1 MALTLLA
8 AIAVLTWLYLLFGR
22 GFFWYVPK
30 NLLRPPSHAVFL
42 KRVVVIIPARN
53 EAQVIGAALRSL
65 CEQQLPELLKIV
77 LVDDGSTDGTAEAAR
92 SCARNAQREHD
103 LVIIPG
109 QPVPPGWTGKLW
121 ALSQGVAYA
130 EQFAPDY
137 FLFTDADILH
147 GPQSI
152 ADLIA
157 IAESR
162 NCDLVSY
169 MVKLECQTFAERALI
184 PAFVFFFF
192 KLYPP
197 AWIAHPRYRT
207 AGAAGGCVLIKTQAL
222 ERIGGFSSI
231 RAEVIDDCALARR
244 VKRSGGRILMGLTEE
259 TRSIRTYRSF
269 AEIGRM
275 ISRTAFFQLRHSLLL
290 LIASLIALSLTYLAP
305 PALIFSGN
313 VSAAMLG
320 LAAWLIM
327 AFAYWPMVRFYR
339 LSPLWSFALPL
350 IALFYMGATVHS
362 ACSYW
367 LGRGGV
373 WKGRIQDARQ
383 PG

>member
-1 MALTLLA
+1 VALTLLA
-8 AIAVLTWLYLLFGR
+8 AIAVSTWLYLLFGR
-22 GFFWYVPK
+22 SFFWYVPK
-30 NLLRPPSHAVFL
+30 NLLPPASTPDSV

-53 EAQVIGAALRSL
+53 EAPVIGAALSSL
-65 CEQQLPELLKIV
+65 LKQQFSGLLKIV
-77 LVDDGSTDGTAEAAR
+77 LVDDGSTDGTAQVAR
-92 SCARNAQREHD
+92 SCARTAQREHD
-103 LVIIPG
+103 LVIIQG

-121 ALSQGVAYA
+121 ALSQGTAYA
-130 EQFAPDY
+130 TQFAPDY
-137 FLFTDADILH
+137 FLLTDADILH
-147 GPQSI
+147 GSQSI
-152 ADLIA
+152 ADLVA
-157 IAESR
+157 IAESWH
-162 NCDLVSY
+162 CDLVSY

-207 AGAAGGCVLIKTQAL
+207 AGAAGGCVLIKTETL

-244 VKRSGGRILMGLTEE
+244 VKRSSGRILMGLTEE

-275 ISRTAFFQLRHSLLL
+275 ISRTAFFQLRHSVIL
-290 LIASLIALSLTYLAP
+290 LIASVIALSLTYLVP

-313 VSAAMLG
+313 ALAALLG
-320 LAAWLIM
+320 LVAWLMM
-327 AFAYWPMVRFYR
+327 ALAYWPMVRFYR

-350 IALFYMGATVHS
+350 IALFYMTATVHS

>member
-1 MALTLLA
+1 VALTLLA
-8 AIAVLTWLYLLFGR
+8 AIAVSTWLYLLFGR
-22 GFFWYVPK
+22 SFFWYVPK
-30 NLLRPPSHAVFL
+30 NLLPPASTPDSV

-53 EAQVIGAALRSL
+53 EAPVIGAALSSL
-65 CEQQLPELLKIV
+65 LKQQFSGLLKIV
-77 LVDDGSTDGTAEAAR
+77 LVDDGSTDGTAQVAR
-92 SCARNAQREHD
+92 SCARTAQREHD
-103 LVIIPG
+103 LVIIQG

-121 ALSQGVAYA
+121 ALSQGTAYA
-130 EQFAPDY
+130 TQFAPDY
-137 FLFTDADILH
+137 FLLTDADILH
-147 GPQSI
+147 GSQSI
-152 ADLIA
+152 ADLVA

-162 NCDLVSY
+162 HCDLVSY

-207 AGAAGGCVLIKTQAL
+207 AGAAGGCVLIKTETL
-222 ERIGGFSSI
+222 ERISGFSSI

-244 VKRSGGRILMGLTEE
+244 VKRSSGRILMGLTEE

-275 ISRTAFFQLRHSLLL
+275 ISRTAFFQLRHSVIL
-290 LIASLIALSLTYLAP
+290 LIASVIALSLTYLVP

-313 VSAAMLG
+313 ALAALLG
-320 LAAWLIM
+320 LVAWLMM
-327 AFAYWPMVRFYR
+327 ALAYWPMVRFYR

-350 IALFYMGATVHS
+350 IALFYMTATVHS